1 MEMSKAKMEN
11 RALPKR
17 FYRAAAVQQSGDA
30 WTITLDGR
38 VLKTPAKQPLLLR
51 SKTLADSIA
60 AEWDAQVESIQ
71 SESMPLMRL
80 ASIAIDR
87 VPQDRPALID
97 EIVRYAGTDLLC
109 YPAPTSEELGKRQRA
124 AYEPV
129 LAWARQTLGM
139 DFVSTESIM
148 PVAQPEETLQRMR
161 ALVSQANDAQ
171 LAALAMIT
179 PLLGSALLAVALWQG
194 RIDVEQTL
202 SAARVDENYHA
213 EQWGADEE
221 AVAAWAA
228 KEKDIRAAAFF
239 LTCNPLD

>member
-1 MEMSKAKMEN
+1 MDMSKAKMEN

-17 FYRAAAVQQSGDA
+17 FYREAAVQQNGAA
-30 WTITLDGR
+30 WHITLDGR

-51 SKTLADSIA
+51 SKILAEAIA
-60 AEWDAQVESIQ
+60 AEWDAQVECIQ
-71 SESMPLMRL
+71 SEAMPLMRL
-80 ASIAIDR
+80 ASITIDR
-87 VPQDRPALID
+87 VPQDRAALID

-161 ALVSQANDAQ
+161 ALVSQASDAQ
-171 LAALAMIT
+171 LAALAMIR
-179 PLLGSALLAVALWQG
+179 V
-194 RIDVEQTL
+194 DVEQALVT
-202 SAARVDENYHA
+202 ARIDENYHA

-221 AVAAWAA
+221 AAAAWAA
-228 KEKDIRAAAFF
+228 KEKDIRATAFF